1 MAAQDPESSSGMKLK
16 AETHFR
22 NISIGVTFSKKHFS
36 ISLLIITIH
45 ILFNGEGPDT
55 EKTRKV
61 E

>member
-1 MAAQDPESSSGMKLK
+1 MKLK